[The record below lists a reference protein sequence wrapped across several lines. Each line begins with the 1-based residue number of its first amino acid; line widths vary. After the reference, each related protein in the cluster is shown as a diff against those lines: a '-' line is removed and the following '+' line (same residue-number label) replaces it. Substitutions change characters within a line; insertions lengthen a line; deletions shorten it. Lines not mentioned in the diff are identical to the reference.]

1 MRTHYNNELTIKN
14 LGQRVTLNGWVS
26 RTRNLGSL
34 FFDDLRDRF
43 GITQLTFAEGEIF
56 TKAHVLKSEYVIEIE
71 GIVIERQSKNPNLK
85 TGEIEV
91 LVDKLEILNEAK
103 QPPIII
109 SDDENILE
117 ETRLKY
123 RYLDLR
129 IPKQQKYLIERHK
142 IVQSVRNVLVNR
154 GFYELE
160 TPFLGRSTPEGARD
174 YLVPSR
180 IHPGNFYA
188 LPQSPQIYK
197 QLFMVAGFEKYF
209 QITKCFRDEDLRADR
224 QPEFTQIDIE
234 ASFIDEKD
242 IMNLAEELVI
252 DTFNNVLNLKVEGNF
267 DQITFN
273 DAMKHYGT
281 DKPDRRFNMI
291 INDYTNHF
299 NNIDIPLFN
308 DEKYIA
314 GIVVDDA
321 SFYSRKKLDELT
333 NIVKKHNAK
342 ALAFVKNNNNE
353 FSGSIVK
360 NLNDEQLKALN
371 LEDNQMLLLIP
382 GEFETVSNA
391 LGVLRLKVAKDLEL
405 IDNNKYDFLWVVDFP
420 LLEFDIEDDRYYAR
434 HHPFT
439 HPKNVS
445 DLKNNPEQALA
456 RAYDL
461 VINGYEVAGGSIRI
475 HQSEVQDLMFETLG
489 FSEEEIKATFGFF
502 VDALKYGTPPHGG
515 IAFGL
520 DRLVM
525 LITKTNNIKDVIAFP
540 KTQNARDLMMD
551 APNLVEEIQLKEL
564 SIKIGRAHV

>member
-34 FFDDLRDRF
+34 FFVDLRDRF

-71 GIVIERQSKNPNLK
+71 GVVIERQSKNPNLK

-188 LPQSPQIYK
+188 LPQSPQLYK

-234 ASFIDEKD
+234 ASFINEKD

-252 DTFNNVLNLKVEGNF
+252 DTFNNVLNLKVDANF

-273 DAMKHYGT
+273 DALKYYGT
-281 DKPDRRFNMI
+281 DKPDRRFEMLI
-291 INDYTNHF
+291 KDYTKYF
-299 NNIDIPLFN
+299 KNIDVPLFN
-308 DEKYIA
+308 NESYIA
-314 GIVVDDA
+314 GIIVDDA
-321 SFYSRKKLDELT
+321 KFYSRKKIDELT
-333 NIVKKHNAK
+333 NIIKKHNAK
-342 ALAFVKNNNNE
+342 ALAFIKNNNNVY
-353 FSGSIVK
+353 SGSIVK
-360 NLNDEQLKALN
+360 NLNDEQLNNLK
-371 LEDNQMLLLIP
+371 LEDNQMLILIP

-391 LGVLRLKVAKDLEL
+391 LGVLRLQVAKDLNL

-420 LLEFDIEDDRYYAR
+420 LLEFDHEDNRFYAR

-439 HPKNVS
+439 HPKNVD
-445 DLKNNPEQALA
+445 DLKNNPKQALA

-475 HQSEVQDLMFETLG
+475 HQSDVQDLMFETLG
-489 FSEEEIKATFGFF
+489 FSDAEIKAKFGFF

-564 SIKIGRAHV
+564 SIKVSEDK

>member
-14 LGQRVTLNGWVS
+14 LNERVKLNGWVS

-34 FFDDLRDRF
+34 FFVDLRDRF
-43 GITQLTFAEGEIF
+43 GITQLTFSEGETF
-56 TKAHVLKSEYVIEIE
+56 TKAHALKSEYVIEIE
-71 GIVIERQSKNPNLK
+71 GVVIERQSKNPNLK
-85 TGEIEV
+85 TGDIEV
-91 LVDKLEILNEAK
+91 LVDKLVILNEAK

-142 IVQSVRNVLVNR
+142 IVQSVRNVLVSR

-321 SFYSRKKLDELT
+321 AFYSRKKLDELT

-391 LGVLRLKVAKDLEL
+391 LGVLRLKVAKDLDL

-489 FSEEEIKATFGFF
+489 FSEEEIKAKFGFF

-564 SIKIGRAHV
+564 SIKVSEEK